1 MIQQVENMK
10 NKEVT
15 YRGIDTSD
23 IDLNLF
29 SEKFHESGS
38 ENPCTVCGR
47 KTNLTIGVHVGG
59 GGSFI
64 IHPEDVELAQDGGWM
79 GFFPIGKE
87 CIKKVPQEFRVIW
100 EQLPED
106 KHGWRK

>member
-1 MIQQVENMK
+1 MIRQMQNMDK
-10 NKEVT
+10 KELSF
-15 YRGIDTSD
+15 RGIDAHE
-23 IDLNLF
+23 IGFNLF
-29 SEKFHESGS
+29 SEKYHDSQS
-38 ENPCTVCGR
+38 ENPCSVCGR
-47 KTNLTIGVHVGG
+47 KTNLSIGIQVGG
-59 GGSFI
+59 GGGVI
-64 IHPEDVELAQDGGWM
+64 VHPEDVELAQDGGWM

>member
-1 MIQQVENMK
+1 
-10 NKEVT
+10 
-15 YRGIDTSD
+15 
-23 IDLNLF
+23 
-29 SEKFHESGS
+29 
-38 ENPCTVCGR
+38 
-47 KTNLTIGVHVGG
+47 
-59 GGSFI
+59 
-64 IHPEDVELAQDGGWM
+64 M